1 MKITTLLENKTTCD
15 ALRCE
20 HGLSLYIETEKHKI
34 LFDSGASDAFWEN
47 ARALGIDLAQVDIAF
62 LSHAHNDHCGG
73 LLTFLRGNRT
83 AKVYLQKEAFGDY
96 YVVTPTK
103 CAFIGLDPKLH
114 EYATTA
120 HLLCHLLQSAGI
132 KTGRIGTDGIAWR
145 EKTQPN
151 PYTTPPPTELHRI
164 LHQMVEDGITTVV
177 MEVSSQALEQ
187 QRVEGITFA
196 AAVFTNLSPEHLDYH
211 GDMERYFAS
220 KAKIFSQCRCAVINT
235 ADPYGRRLLD
245 RANVPISGYHL
256 PWQYRCEPGRS
267 ILPWRGGQLIV
278 PLTGEVFLPD
288 ALAAAETAL
297 VLGLTSRQVMA
308 AMPQCPPVPGRAEL
322 LWQGM
327 GRTILRDYA
336 HTPDALERILRSLRR
351 VHKGRL
357 LVLFGCGGDRDRQ
370 KRPLMAK
377 AAARWADGI
386 IITDDNPRNEAPE
399 AIRREIVVGLP
410 KNTRW
415 REVPDRRQAIEQT
428 IAMMRQGDLLLLAGK
443 GHEDYQIIQN
453 KTTPFDEREIVTEIL
468 KSGRIPWK
476 NCHCEK

>member
-1 MKITTLLENKTTCD
+1 MQNQPNREVQ
-15 ALRCE
+15 CE
-20 HGLSLYIETEKHKI
+20 
-34 LFDSGASDAFWEN
+34 
-47 ARALGIDLAQVDIAF
+47 
-62 LSHAHNDHCGG
+62 G
-73 LLTFLRGNRT
+73 LLQALPPEMEPICDSRGEVKDKIFVCIKGGRHDGHTDAAGVLRRGAAAIVTQKKLGLPREYT
-83 AKVYLQKEAFGDY
+83 VPDTRAALARLCARYWGEPAKELRI
-96 YVVTPTK
+96 
-103 CAFIGLDPKLH
+103 IGITGTNGKT
-114 EYATTA
+114 TTA

-132 KTGRIGTDGIAWR
+132 KTGRIGTDGIAWG

-187 QRVEGITFA
+187 RRVEGITFA

-297 VLGLTSRQVMA
+297 VLGRFPCDGRRIFVAADMLELGDIAEESHREIGALCVQEGIDLLLTWGPLAQYA
-308 AMPQCPPVPGRAEL
+308 TRA
-322 LWQGM
+322 
-327 GRTILRDYA
+327 
-336 HTPDALERILRSLRR
+336 
-351 VHKGRL
+351 
-357 LVLFGCGGDRDRQ
+357 
-370 KRPLMAK
+370 AK
-377 AAARWADGI
+377 AAGM
-386 IITDDNPRNEAPE
+386 EAHHFEEKE
-399 AIRREIVVGLP
+399 ALTKYLTATAHRGDVIWCKASHGMALE
-410 KNTRW
+410 
-415 REVPDRRQAIEQT
+415 EV
-428 IAMMRQGDLLLLAGK
+428 IAAFYR
-443 GHEDYQIIQN
+443 DY
-453 KTTPFDEREIVTEIL
+453 
-468 KSGRIPWK
+468 
-476 NCHCEK
+476 HA

>member
-1 MKITTLLENKTTCD
+1 MTQKKLGLPREYTAPDTRAALARLCARYWGEPAKELRIIGITGTNGKT
-15 ALRCE
+15 
-20 HGLSLYIETEKHKI
+20 
-34 LFDSGASDAFWEN
+34 
-47 ARALGIDLAQVDIAF
+47 
-62 LSHAHNDHCGG
+62 
-73 LLTFLRGNRT
+73 
-83 AKVYLQKEAFGDY
+83 
-96 YVVTPTK
+96 
-103 CAFIGLDPKLH
+103 
-114 EYATTA
+114 TTA

-132 KTGRIGTDGIAWR
+132 KTGRIGTDGIVWG

-351 VHKGRL
+351 ENKYRRHCRHPHDYRRQKPHRVRPRKGRAHRVRRCRRAALQL
-357 LVLFGCGGDRDRQ
+357 LC
-370 KRPLMAK
+370 
-377 AAARWADGI
+377 
-386 IITDDNPRNEAPE
+386 
-399 AIRREIVVGLP
+399 RRG
-410 KNTRW
+410 
-415 REVPDRRQAIEQT
+415 
-428 IAMMRQGDLLLLAGK
+428 
-443 GHEDYQIIQN
+443 
-453 KTTPFDEREIVTEIL
+453 
-468 KSGRIPWK
+468 
-476 NCHCEK
+476 

>member
-1 MKITTLLENKTTCD
+1 MQNRPDWEVQ
-15 ALRCE
+15 CE
-20 HGLSLYIETEKHKI
+20 
-34 LFDSGASDAFWEN
+34 
-47 ARALGIDLAQVDIAF
+47 
-62 LSHAHNDHCGG
+62 G
-73 LLTFLRGNRT
+73 LLQALPPEMEPICDSRGEVKDKIFVCIKGGRHDGHTDAAGVLRRGAAAIVT
-83 AKVYLQKEAFGDY
+83 QKKLGLPREYTVPDTRAALARL
-96 YVVTPTK
+96 
-103 CAFIGLDPKLH
+103 CARYWGEPARELRLIGITGTNGKT
-114 EYATTA
+114 TTA

-164 LHQMVEDGITTVV
+164 LYQMVEDGITTVV

-187 QRVEGITFA
+187 RRVEGITFA

-267 ILPWRGGQLIV
+267 ILPWRGGPLIV

-336 HTPDALERILRSLRR
+336 HTPDALTNVLKTLAHARFNRIIT
-351 VHKGRL
+351 V
-357 LVLFGCGGDRDRQ
+357 FGCGGDRDRT
-370 KRPLMAK
+370 KRAPMGRAVAELSDIA
-377 AAARWADGI
+377 I
-386 IITDDNPRNEAPE
+386 VTSDNPRTEDPE
-399 AIRREIVVGLP
+399 LIIDDIMPGLEGAKEVHRES
-410 KNTRW
+410 
-415 REVPDRRQAIEQT
+415 DRRKALEL
-428 IAMMRQGDLLLLAGK
+428 AVSLLRPGDALLVAGE
-443 GHEDYQIIQN
+443 GHENYQIIGTVKHHFSDQ
-453 KTTPFDEREIVTEIL
+453 EIL
-468 KSGRIPWK
+468 KELVS
-476 NCHCEK
+476 C

>member
-1 MKITTLLENKTTCD
+1 M
-15 ALRCE
+15 
-20 HGLSLYIETEKHKI
+20 
-34 LFDSGASDAFWEN
+34 
-47 ARALGIDLAQVDIAF
+47 
-62 LSHAHNDHCGG
+62 
-73 LLTFLRGNRT
+73 
-83 AKVYLQKEAFGDY
+83 
-96 YVVTPTK
+96 
-103 CAFIGLDPKLH
+103 
-114 EYATTA
+114 
-120 HLLCHLLQSAGI
+120 LQSAGI

-187 QRVEGITFA
+187 RRVEGITFA

-415 REVPDRRQAIEQT
+415 REVPDRRQAHR
-428 IAMMRQGDLLLLAGK
+428 ADHCHDAAGRSAAF
-443 GHEDYQIIQN
+443 GGEGPRRLPDH
-453 KTTPFDEREIVTEIL
+453 TE
-468 KSGRIPWK
+468 
-476 NCHCEK
+476 

>member
-1 MKITTLLENKTTCD
+1 MQNRPDWEVQ
-15 ALRCE
+15 CE
-20 HGLSLYIETEKHKI
+20 
-34 LFDSGASDAFWEN
+34 
-47 ARALGIDLAQVDIAF
+47 
-62 LSHAHNDHCGG
+62 G
-73 LLTFLRGNRT
+73 LLQALPPEMEPICDSRGEVKDKIFVCIKGGRHDGHTDAAGVLRRGAAAIVTQKKLGLPREYT
-83 AKVYLQKEAFGDY
+83 VPDTRAALARLCARYWGEPAKELRI
-96 YVVTPTK
+96 
-103 CAFIGLDPKLH
+103 IGITGTNGKT
-114 EYATTA
+114 TTA

-132 KTGRIGTDGIAWR
+132 KTGRIGTDGIVWG

-211 GDMERYFAS
+211 GDMKRYFAS

-278 PLTGEVFLPD
+278 PLTGEVFL
-288 ALAAAETAL
+288 
-297 VLGLTSRQVMA
+297 
-308 AMPQCPPVPGRAEL
+308 
-322 LWQGM
+322 
-327 GRTILRDYA
+327 
-336 HTPDALERILRSLRR
+336 PDALERILRSLRR

-453 KTTPFDEREIVTEIL
+453 KTIPFDEREIVTEIL